1 MFGNLVEE
9 GLKIISLA
17 ICSTKT
23 TYPYHFID
31 KLPAMA
37 PIPKELPDK
46 EFPDN
51 VKLWMMIEEP
61 PPITLDLRFCS
72 QFLDVFGQF

>member
-1 MFGNLVEE
+1 MDETKEFGEQRAE
-9 GLKIISLA
+9 
-17 ICSTKT
+17 
-23 TYPYHFID
+23 
-31 KLPAMA
+31 LPAMP
-37 PIPKELPDK
+37 PIPK

-51 VKLWMMIEEP
+51 VELWMMIEEP